1 MSGNYK
7 IIILKYSQ
15 RINILTISSIW
26 INSKLISYLFSLLS
40 KFLSINSIITT
51 ILPITASNYYKS
63 VITKNTYKRPI
74 LSIGSISIGLIFI
87 YFLSI
92 FVKYL
97 EIYFFFIIIDYY
109 KFLVWKYSYWRIV
122 ITSWSLITHNIK
134 FWSLFWT
141 IWMKYLSKNSRSSA
155 LLIVTL
161 PNHNIRIIFSNCN
174 FWIILIIISKSINS
188 KFCSNFK
195 ILNLLWS

>member
-1 MSGNYK
+1 M
-7 IIILKYSQ
+7 III
-15 RINILTISSIW
+15 SIW
-26 INSKLISYLFSLLS
+26 INSKLISYLFPLLS
-40 KFLSINSIITT
+40 KFLSINSSRTP
-51 ILPITASNYYKS
+51 ILSVTSSNYYKS

-92 FVKYL
+92 FIKYL
-97 EIYFFFIIIDYY
+97 EIYFITIIIDYY
-109 KFLVWKYSYWRIV
+109 KFLVWKYSYLRSLI
-122 ITSWSLITHNIK
+122 ISWSLITYNVK
-134 FWSLFWT
+134 LSSFLWT
-141 IWMKYLSKNSRSSA
+141 ILMKYLSKNSISA
-155 LLIVTL
+155 AFLIFTL

-174 FWIILIIISKSINS
+174 FWIFLIIICKGINS